1 MIYGVTPRVLQNLQ
15 VKVSRSKSN
24 VTLRNIAVAMH
35 DSSEVIEND
44 RSGDDNS
51 MIVVYDGDYYT
62 NMRNDYDK
70 EITTNKYKNAIE

>member
-51 MIVVYDGDYYT
+51 MIVVDDGDYYT

>member
-62 NMRNDYDK
+62 NMRNDYDN
-70 EITTNKYKNAIE
+70 NK